1 MLEHL
6 LLDVS
11 VLGDTNHVHLVVFLV
26 STGFFRFFF
35 IFFFPVLVFV
45 FVLGYDVFARV
56 ALLHRRSV
64 MADTKKVELTN
75 LETQWVRK
83 AIDLQIAS
91 LKRSLAKE
99 MQGSDIYAL
108 RQREI
113 SDLSV
118 IHAKF

>member
-1 MLEHL
+1 MA
-6 LLDVS
+6 
-11 VLGDTNHVHLVVFLV
+11 TN
-26 STGFFRFFF
+26 
-35 IFFFPVLVFV
+35 
-45 FVLGYDVFARV
+45 D
-56 ALLHRRSV
+56 
-64 MADTKKVELTN
+64 MKKVELTN

-83 AIDLQIAS
+83 SLDLQIAS

-118 IHAKF
+118 IQAKF